1 MGRPMTGVVN
11 TFLIAGAA
19 LAVFKLLF
27 AIDDAMQGRRR
38 AAMTDDER
46 KRDDEDR
53 ADMSEW

>member
-1 MGRPMTGVVN
+1 MTGVVN